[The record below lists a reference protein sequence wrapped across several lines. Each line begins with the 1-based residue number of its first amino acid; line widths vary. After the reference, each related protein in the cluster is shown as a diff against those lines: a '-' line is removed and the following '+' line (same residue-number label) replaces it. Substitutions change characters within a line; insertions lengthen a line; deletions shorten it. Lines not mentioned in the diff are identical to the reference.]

1 MTCEGGSA
9 YGERGVRTDTVV
21 VNQLLNLLL
30 GGFAHGG

>member
-1 MTCEGGSA
+1 MR
-9 YGERGVRTDTVV
+9 GEARMESEGVRTDTVV

>member
-1 MTCEGGSA
+1 MT
-9 YGERGVRTDTVV
+9 GEARMESEGVRTDTVV

>member
-1 MTCEGGSA
+1 MRGDAHMGC
-9 YGERGVRTDTVV
+9 GERGVHTDTVV